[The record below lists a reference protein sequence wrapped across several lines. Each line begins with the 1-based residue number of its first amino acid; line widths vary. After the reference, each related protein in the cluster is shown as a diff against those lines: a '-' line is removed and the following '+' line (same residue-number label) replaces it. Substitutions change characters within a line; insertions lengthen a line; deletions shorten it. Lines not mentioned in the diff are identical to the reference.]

1 MLLLKD
7 AQFSQLQEQIK
18 PHFLFNALS
27 TIVWKA
33 YENNDEEVASIADAL
48 GEMLRYPIHNTK
60 KKITLEEEV
69 RILYDYLAIQKI
81 RFKDRFS
88 VMVDIQEDIL
98 DILLPPFTLQPIVE
112 NIFVHVVDKTLDF
125 CSIHII
131 GKVNEEEVQIVI
143 EDSGDSMPSDAIS
156 KNNCVDTKK
165 SGNGV
170 GLQNIDSRIKLLYS
184 DAYGITTERKN
195 GYSRVTVSVPR
206 REK

>member
-1 MLLLKD
+1 MCT
-7 AQFSQLQEQIK
+7 
-18 PHFLFNALS
+18 AL
-27 TIVWKA
+27 
-33 YENNDEEVASIADAL
+33 N
-48 GEMLRYPIHNTK
+48 G
-60 KKITLEEEV
+60 
-69 RILYDYLAIQKI
+69 
-81 RFKDRFS
+81 
-88 VMVDIQEDIL
+88 
-98 DILLPPFTLQPIVE
+98 
-112 NIFVHVVDKTLDF
+112 
-125 CSIHII
+125 IHII

-206 REK
+206 REKC